1 MEQNC
6 FGAHCFGARW
16 LLEQNCFGVQS
27 FEVRSLSSIWVG
39 STRLYSG
46 LPPNLLWC
54 WLLYIG
60 KLVKLVL
67 WIQCALYLP
76 SCIVINDLMQIMPCA
91 QSNFRN
97 KHSCKY
103 KSKHSFEIFMREYF
117 AWNSWLGCKTFRVAV
132 DYHTSSEKWN
142 RATFSNNHN
151 INTFDKNYFLLTVDI
166 LDIPGCTY
174 FLISTKIVHTLRDLY
189 LECWNFWIHSFKLN
203 IKERMQTL
211 SSSLNLL

>member
-46 LPPNLLWC
+46 LPLNLLWC

-76 SCIVINDLMQIMPCA
+76 SCIVINNLMQITSCA

-97 KHSCKY
+97 
-103 KSKHSFEIFMREYF
+103 IL
-117 AWNSWLGCKTFRVAV
+117 A
-132 DYHTSSEKWN
+132 
-142 RATFSNNHN
+142 N
-151 INTFDKNYFLLTVDI
+151 INPNILLKFLCENI
-166 LDIPGCTY
+166 LLEIVGWGARLLGWQLIITHLLKSEIVQHFPIITTSTHLIKIIFY
-174 FLISTKIVHTLRDLY
+174 WPLIFLIFQVVHI
-189 LECWNFWIHSFKLN
+189 F
-203 IKERMQTL
+203 
-211 SSSLNLL
+211 